1 MSFTSSSEHGDF
13 LALDL
18 GGSSFRVLLVQ
29 VQSGQRHKVK
39 MHQKIYSIPQETM
52 QGTGEEVKHHR
63 ALSFHS
69 VNDNNIENM
78 TLRDLPHR
86 GVGKE

>member
-1 MSFTSSSEHGDF
+1 
-13 LALDL
+13 
-18 GGSSFRVLLVQ
+18 
-29 VQSGQRHKVK
+29 
-39 MHQKIYSIPQETM
+39 M